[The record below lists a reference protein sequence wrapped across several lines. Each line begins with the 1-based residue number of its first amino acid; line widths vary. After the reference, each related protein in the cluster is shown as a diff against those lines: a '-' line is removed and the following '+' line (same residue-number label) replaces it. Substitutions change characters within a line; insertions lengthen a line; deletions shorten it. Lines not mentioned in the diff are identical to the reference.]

1 MKNNYTPAYFKT
13 YFMTKKT
20 LILGNLL
27 LILWLIFAY
36 TFSSKNTIEK
46 VPNEITIFTRE
57 PLLGIHAKMITG
69 DDANIYIATNKNLS
83 REELNKLYESD
94 IILSSTTMA
103 QNTLWKELQTYKWL
117 YVTIPTEETK
127 THSLAILES
136 QIGLIRDTLSDITPS
151 LRWLYYDNAGNY
163 IHLLTTTL
171 TWFKTRIDKYKPLPF
186 VTVGDDLINFLEIL
200 GIEKY
205 RVKHY
210 PTLGE
215 LTSDKKIGEYLK
227 EKNVDYV
234 FISGLADDAE
244 LKKLQKKYP
253 LIIYR
258 VPDLQADTSRWGYI
272 RFSEKIM
279 NDFVAAFDTYD

>member
-27 LILWLIFAY
+27 LILWLIFSY
-36 TFSSKNTIEK
+36 TFLPKNTIEK

-69 DDANIYIATNKNLS
+69 DDANIYITTRKSLS

-117 YVTIPTEETK
+117 YVAIPTEETK
-127 THSLAILES
+127 THSLAMLES
-136 QIGLIRDTLSDITPS
+136 QIGLIRDTLSDITPP
-151 LRWLYYDNAGNY
+151 LRWFYYDNAGNY

-171 TWFKTRIDKYKPLPF
+171 TGFKTRIDKYKPLPF
-186 VTVGDDLINFLEIL
+186 ITIGDELTNFLQIL

-210 PTLGE
+210 LSLDE
-215 LTSDKKIGEYLK
+215 LTSDKKIAEFLK
-227 EKNVDYV
+227 EKNVNYA
-234 FISGLADDAE
+234 FISGAMDAVK
-244 LKKLQKKYP
+244 LTKLQKKYP
-253 LIIYR
+253 LITYR
-258 VPDLQADTSRWGYI
+258 VPDLEADTSRWGYI
-272 RFSEKIM
+272 RFSEKMM